1 MSTISIPDRIM
12 RTKSTLLITLLLFA
26 VQCVYAQNRVTV
38 KGTVKDESGLPLA
51 TAAVLENGTTNGVVT
66 GNDGSYTISV
76 KEGAILSVHILGY
89 APSELK
95 LAKGQTELNF
105 ILAEDNLFLTETV
118 VVGYG
123 TQKKVNLTSAISV
136 IDNDEIGT
144 TIGTG
149 LVTKLQ
155 GKVAGLNIRQMSSEP
170 GSYNNSVNIRNFG
183 TPIYIIDGIQRTTS
197 DFNRINSED
206 IESIS
211 VLKDA
216 SAAIY
221 GLNASNGVVIVT
233 TKQGTEG
240 KTRFKFNAN
249 VGFSS
254 PTSLVEMTDAYGYYT
269 LQNYAS
275 VNYGGEPVIS
285 FDELEKYRIEL
296 PGYETTDFQDLV
308 LKKNSV
314 RQEYNF
320 SADGGTDKVTYY
332 MNVNYIHDGG
342 LLKTNDISYSK
353 LALRSNVKA
362 KLANDLTAS
371 INLNAYTDKKTTP
384 SSGFNNIW
392 RAVISTIPY
401 RRPYANDNPEYLQNL
416 NDGDTR
422 NPLGLANSDLSGY
435 NNQKISSYQITA
447 ELCYTPSWFKGFELK
462 GRAAFDQRFIE
473 NKLLQKEYNV
483 YDYDPENSVYR
494 KTTLNSPSKLSNKF
508 DKTRYVTSQLQA
520 TYKQS
525 IANEHNI
532 AVTAVF
538 ETRSYD
544 YSDLKTEKMFDFY
557 SIDEVSYTT
566 DKDSKTTGLSQKA
579 RNMSVLGRINYDYKG
594 KYLIELSARYDG
606 SNRYHKDVRWGF
618 FPVASI
624 GWRMSEEPFMKTQN
638 VITNLKLRA
647 SYGVVGQDQGE
658 AYQYISAY
666 TLGSSKW
673 TSFEEGKTTQGIN
686 TPALVNKNLTWTKN
700 YIADVGFD
708 IGFWKNKLSVTFDVF
723 QRLRTGILAT
733 RAASLPNTFGA
744 TYPQENLNST
754 VTRGLELSILHDN
767 QVGDFSYSIS
777 GNMTLSREKS
787 AYIESS
793 KRTNAWSYY
802 RNNTAYRYSDI
813 VWGLNVLGQFQSQKE
828 IDEAPIQN
836 GARGNDFVYPGDWN
850 YEDVN
855 GDGVINGDDARPI
868 AFGNTPILNYG
879 LNFSMEWKGIDL
891 NILFQGAA
899 GFSARY
905 SLVYTEPL
913 WKNSNSAATFLDCW
927 HKDPYNP
934 GEWIPGKWP
943 STRASS
949 ASNAGLLYSE
959 NNRWRRPSDYLR
971 LKNIEI
977 GYSFPKKWT
986 AKAGI
991 QSIRIF
997 VNGNNLLT
1005 FCDPFIKG
1013 FDPERNSTGSGSYAF
1028 DYPLTRTINI
1038 GIDLNF

>member
-1 MSTISIPDRIM
+1 MTKAIM
-12 RTKSTLLITLLLFA
+12 YRRYILITALFLIL
-26 VQCVYAQNRVTV
+26 VQYTYAQEAVTV
-38 KGTVKDESGLPLA
+38 KGTVTNDEGQPLA
-51 TAAVLENGTTNGVVT
+51 AAVVMEDGTTNGAST
-66 GNDGSYTISV
+66 GLDGTYTIMV
-76 KEGAILSVHILGY
+76 KEGAVLTVSYIGYSSVEKKLG
-89 APSELK
+89 
-95 LAKGQTELNF
+95 KGQTTMDF

-136 IDNDEIGT
+136 IDNDEIKT
-144 TIGTG
+144 TTGTG
-149 LVTKLQ
+149 IVTKLQ

-170 GSYNNSVNIRNFG
+170 GSYDNSVNIRNFG

-197 DFNRINSED
+197 DFNRLNSED

-233 TKQGTEG
+233 TKQGSDG

-285 FDELEKYRIEL
+285 FDELEKYRLGL
-296 PGYETTDFQDLV
+296 PGYETTDFRNLV
-308 LKKNSV
+308 LKHNAI

-320 SADGGTDKVTYY
+320 SADGGTERVTYY
-332 MNVNYIHDGG
+332 MNVNYINDGG
-342 LLKTNDISYSK
+342 LLKTNDISYDK

-362 KLANDLTAS
+362 KLSNDLTAAV
-371 INLNAYTDKKTTP
+371 NLSAYRDKKTQP
-384 SSGFNNIW
+384 FAGFYNTW
-392 RAVISTIPY
+392 RAVVSTIPY
-401 RRPYANDNPEYLQNL
+401 RRPFANDNPDYLQNL

-422 NPLGLANSDLSGY
+422 NPLGLADSDKSGY
-435 NNQKISSYQITA
+435 NSQEINSYQITA
-447 ELCYTPSWFKGFELK
+447 ELSYAPSWFKGFELK
-462 GRAAFDQRFIE
+462 GRVAYDQRFME
-473 NKLLQKEYNV
+473 TKSLQKEYHV
-483 YDYDPENSVYR
+483 YDYNPETDAYR
-494 KTTLNSPSKLSNKF
+494 QTTLNSPNRISNKF
-508 DKTRYVTSQLQA
+508 DKTRYITSQVQG
-520 TYKQS
+520 TYKKQ
-525 IANEHNI
+525 IAEDHNLAATI
-532 AVTAVF
+532 VF

-544 YSDLKTEKMFDFY
+544 YSYLQTTKMYDFY
-557 SIDEVSYTT
+557 SIDEVSYAA
-566 DKDSKTTGLSQKA
+566 DKDAKTTGLSSKA
-579 RNMSVLGRINYDYKG
+579 RNMSFLGRINYDYKG
-594 KYLIELSARYDG
+594 KYLVEVSARYDG

-618 FPVASI
+618 FPVVSA
-624 GWRMSEEPFMKTQN
+624 GWRISEEQFMKNQR
-638 VITNLKLRA
+638 VVTNLKLRG

-666 TLGSSKW
+666 SLGSSKW
-673 TSFEEGKTTQGIN
+673 TSFEPDKTVQGIN
-686 TPALVNKNLTWTKN
+686 TPALVNKDLTWTKN

-708 IGFWKNKLSVTFDVF
+708 IGFFKNRLSITFDLF

-733 RAASLPNTFGA
+733 RAVSLSNTFGA

-754 VTRGLELSILHDN
+754 ITRGLELSILHDN
-767 QVGDFSYSIS
+767 RIGDLNYSIS
-777 GNMTLSREKS
+777 GNVTLSREKS
-787 AYIESS
+787 GYIESAE
-793 KRTNAWSYY
+793 RTNAWSWF
-802 RNNTAYRYSDI
+802 RDNKAYRYSDI
-813 VWGLNVLGQFQSQKE
+813 VWGYNVLGQFQNQAE
-828 IDEAPIQN
+828 IDAAPIQN
-836 GARGNDFVYPGDWN
+836 GSNGNSFVYPGDWN

-855 GDGVINGDDARPI
+855 GDGIIDGDDARPI
-868 AFGNTPILNYG
+868 AYGSTPILNYG
-879 LNFSMEWKGIDL
+879 LNISLGWEGIDL

-943 STRASS
+943 STRAST
-949 ASNAGLLYSE
+949 ASNAGLTYSE

-971 LKNIEI
+971 LKNVEL
-977 GYSFPKKWT
+977 GYSLPQEWT
-986 AKAGI
+986 RKAKI

-997 VNGNNLLT
+997 VSGTNLLT
-1005 FCDPFIKG
+1005 VCDPFIKG
-1013 FDPERNSTGSGSYAF
+1013 FDPERNSTGTGSYAF

-1038 GIDLNF
+1038 GVDINF

>member
-1 MSTISIPDRIM
+1 MYRRYI
-12 RTKSTLLITLLLFA
+12 LITALFLIL
-26 VQCVYAQNRVTV
+26 VQYTYAQEAVTV
-38 KGTVKDESGLPLA
+38 KGTVTNDEGQPLA
-51 TAAVLENGTTNGVVT
+51 AAVVMEDGTTNGAST
-66 GNDGSYTISV
+66 DSDGTYTIMV
-76 KEGAILSVHILGY
+76 KEGAVLTVSYIGYSSVEKKLG
-89 APSELK
+89 
-95 LAKGQTELNF
+95 KGQTTMDF

-136 IDNDEIGT
+136 IDNDEIKT
-144 TIGTG
+144 TTGTG
-149 LVTKLQ
+149 IVTKLQ

-170 GSYNNSVNIRNFG
+170 GSYDNSVNIRNFG

-197 DFNRINSED
+197 DFNRLNSED

-233 TKQGTEG
+233 TKQGSDG

-285 FDELEKYRIEL
+285 FDELEKYRLGL
-296 PGYETTDFQDLV
+296 PGYETTDFRSLV
-308 LKKNSV
+308 LKHNAI

-320 SADGGTDKVTYY
+320 SADGGTERVTYY
-332 MNVNYIHDGG
+332 MNVNYINDGG
-342 LLKTNDISYSK
+342 LLKTNDISYDK

-362 KLANDLTAS
+362 KLSNDLTAAV
-371 INLNAYTDKKTTP
+371 NLSAYRDKKTQP
-384 SSGFNNIW
+384 FAGFYNTW
-392 RAVISTIPY
+392 RAVVSTIPY
-401 RRPYANDNPEYLQNL
+401 RRPFANDNPDYLQNL

-422 NPLGLANSDLSGY
+422 NPLGLADSDKSGY
-435 NNQKISSYQITA
+435 NSQEINSYQITA
-447 ELCYTPSWFKGFELK
+447 ELAYAPSWFKGFELK
-462 GRAAFDQRFIE
+462 GRVAYDQRFME
-473 NKLLQKEYNV
+473 TKSLQKEYHV
-483 YDYDPENSVYR
+483 YDYNPETDVYR
-494 KTTLNSPSKLSNKF
+494 QTTLNSPNRISNKF
-508 DKTRYVTSQLQA
+508 DKTRYITSQVQA
-520 TYKQS
+520 TYKKQ
-525 IANEHNI
+525 IAEDHNLAATI
-532 AVTAVF
+532 VF

-544 YSDLKTEKMFDFY
+544 YSYLQTTKMYDFY
-557 SIDEVSYTT
+557 SIDEVSYAA
-566 DKDSKTTGLSQKA
+566 DKDAKTTGLSSKA
-579 RNMSVLGRINYDYKG
+579 RNMSFLGRINYDYKG
-594 KYLIELSARYDG
+594 KYLVEVSARYDG

-618 FPVASI
+618 FPVVSA
-624 GWRMSEEPFMKTQN
+624 GWRISEEQFMKNQR
-638 VITNLKLRA
+638 VVTNLKLRG

-666 TLGSSKW
+666 SLGSSKW
-673 TSFEEGKTTQGIN
+673 TSFEPDKTVQGIN
-686 TPALVNKNLTWTKN
+686 TPALVNKDLTWTKN

-708 IGFWKNKLSVTFDVF
+708 IGFFKNRLSITFDLF

-733 RAASLPNTFGA
+733 RAVSLSNTFGA

-754 VTRGLELSILHDN
+754 ITRGLELSILHDN
-767 QVGDFSYSIS
+767 RIGDLNYSIS
-777 GNMTLSREKS
+777 GNVTLSREKS
-787 AYIESS
+787 GYIESAE
-793 KRTNAWSYY
+793 RTNAWSWF
-802 RNNTAYRYSDI
+802 RDNRAYRYSDI
-813 VWGLNVLGQFQSQKE
+813 VWGYNVLGQFQNQAE
-828 IDEAPIQN
+828 IDAAPIQN
-836 GARGNDFVYPGDWN
+836 GSNGNSFVYPGDWN

-855 GDGVINGDDARPI
+855 GDGIIDGDDARPI
-868 AFGNTPILNYG
+868 AYGSTPILNYG
-879 LNFSMEWKGIDL
+879 LNISLGWKGIDL

-943 STRASS
+943 STRAST
-949 ASNAGLLYSE
+949 ASNAGLTYSE

-971 LKNIEI
+971 LKNVEL
-977 GYSFPKKWT
+977 GYSLPQEWT
-986 AKAGI
+986 RKAKI

-997 VNGNNLLT
+997 VSGTNLLT
-1005 FCDPFIKG
+1005 VCDPFIKG
-1013 FDPERNSTGSGSYAF
+1013 FDPERNSTGTGSYAF

-1038 GIDLNF
+1038 GVDINF

>member
-1 MSTISIPDRIM
+1 MYRRYI
-12 RTKSTLLITLLLFA
+12 LITALFLIL
-26 VQCVYAQNRVTV
+26 VQYTYAQEAVTV
-38 KGTVKDESGLPLA
+38 KGTVTNDEGQPLA
-51 TAAVLENGTTNGVVT
+51 AAVVMEDGTTNGAST
-66 GNDGSYTISV
+66 GSDGTYTIMV
-76 KEGAILSVHILGY
+76 KEGAVLTVSYIGYSSVEKKLG
-89 APSELK
+89 
-95 LAKGQTELNF
+95 KGQTTMDF

-136 IDNDEIGT
+136 IDNDEIKT
-144 TIGTG
+144 TTGTG
-149 LVTKLQ
+149 IITKLQ

-170 GSYNNSVNIRNFG
+170 GSYDNSVNIRNFG

-197 DFNRINSED
+197 DFNRLNSED

-233 TKQGTEG
+233 TKQGSDG

-285 FDELEKYRIEL
+285 FDELEKYRLGL
-296 PGYETTDFQDLV
+296 PGYETTDFRSLV
-308 LKKNSV
+308 LKHNAI

-320 SADGGTDKVTYY
+320 SADGGTERETYY
-332 MNVNYIHDGG
+332 MNVNYINDGG
-342 LLKTNDISYSK
+342 LLKTNDISYDK

-362 KLANDLTAS
+362 KLSNDLTAAV
-371 INLNAYTDKKTTP
+371 NLSAYRDKKTQP
-384 SSGFNNIW
+384 FAGFYNTW
-392 RAVISTIPY
+392 RAVVSTIPY
-401 RRPYANDNPEYLQNL
+401 RRPFANDNPDYLQNL

-422 NPLGLANSDLSGY
+422 NPLGLADSDKSGY
-435 NNQKISSYQITA
+435 NSQEINSYQITA
-447 ELCYTPSWFKGFELK
+447 ELAYAPSWFKGFELK
-462 GRAAFDQRFIE
+462 GRVAYDQRFME
-473 NKLLQKEYNV
+473 TKSLQKEYHV
-483 YDYDPENSVYR
+483 YDYNPETDAYR
-494 KTTLNSPSKLSNKF
+494 QTTLNSPNRISNKF
-508 DKTRYVTSQLQA
+508 DKTRYITSQVQG
-520 TYKQS
+520 TYKKQ
-525 IANEHNI
+525 IAEDHNLAATI
-532 AVTAVF
+532 VF

-544 YSDLKTEKMFDFY
+544 YSYLQTTKMYDFY
-557 SIDEVSYTT
+557 SIDEVSYAA
-566 DKDSKTTGLSQKA
+566 DKDAKTTGLSSKA
-579 RNMSVLGRINYDYKG
+579 RNMSFLGRINYDYKG
-594 KYLIELSARYDG
+594 KYLVEVSARYDG

-618 FPVASI
+618 FPVVSA
-624 GWRMSEEPFMKTQN
+624 GWRISEEQFMKNQR
-638 VITNLKLRA
+638 VVTNLKLRG

-666 TLGSSKW
+666 SLGSSKW
-673 TSFEEGKTTQGIN
+673 TSFEPDKTVQGIN
-686 TPALVNKNLTWTKN
+686 TPALVNKDLTWTKN

-708 IGFWKNKLSVTFDVF
+708 IGFFKNRLSITFDLF

-733 RAASLPNTFGA
+733 RAVSLSNTFGA

-754 VTRGLELSILHDN
+754 ITRGLELSILHDN
-767 QVGDFSYSIS
+767 RIGDLNYSIS
-777 GNMTLSREKS
+777 GNVTLSREKS
-787 AYIESS
+787 GYIESAE
-793 KRTNAWSYY
+793 RTNAWSWF
-802 RNNTAYRYSDI
+802 RDNKAYRYSDI
-813 VWGLNVLGQFQSQKE
+813 VWGYNVLGQFQNQAE
-828 IDEAPIQN
+828 IDAAPIQN
-836 GARGNDFVYPGDWN
+836 GSNGNSFVYPGDWN

-855 GDGVINGDDARPI
+855 GDGIIDGDDARPI
-868 AFGNTPILNYG
+868 AYGSTPILNYG
-879 LNFSMEWKGIDL
+879 LNISLGWKGIDL

-943 STRASS
+943 STRAST
-949 ASNAGLLYSE
+949 ASNAGLTYSE

-971 LKNIEI
+971 LKNVEL
-977 GYSFPKKWT
+977 GYSLPQEWT
-986 AKAGI
+986 RKAKI

-997 VNGNNLLT
+997 VSGTNLLT
-1005 FCDPFIKG
+1005 VCDPFIKG
-1013 FDPERNSTGSGSYAF
+1013 FDPERNSTGTGSYAF

-1038 GIDLNF
+1038 GVDINF

>member
-1 MSTISIPDRIM
+1 MYRRYI
-12 RTKSTLLITLLLFA
+12 LITALFLIL
-26 VQCVYAQNRVTV
+26 VQYTYAQEAVTV
-38 KGTVKDESGLPLA
+38 KGTVTNDEGQPLA
-51 TAAVLENGTTNGVVT
+51 AAVVMEDGTTNGAST
-66 GNDGSYTISV
+66 GSDGTYTIMV
-76 KEGAILSVHILGY
+76 KEGAVLTVSYIGYSSVEKKLG
-89 APSELK
+89 
-95 LAKGQTELNF
+95 KGQTTMDF
-105 ILAEDNLFLTETV
+105 ILAEDYLFLTETV

-136 IDNDEIGT
+136 IDNDDIKT
-144 TIGTG
+144 TTGTG
-149 LVTKLQ
+149 IVTKLQ

-170 GSYNNSVNIRNFG
+170 GSYDNSVNIRNFG

-197 DFNRINSED
+197 DFNRLNSED

-233 TKQGTEG
+233 TKQGSDG

-269 LQNYAS
+269 LQNYAN

-285 FDELEKYRIEL
+285 FDELEKYRLGL
-296 PGYETTDFQDLV
+296 PGYETTDFRNLV
-308 LKKNSV
+308 LKHNAI

-320 SADGGTDKVTYY
+320 SADGGTERVTYY
-332 MNVNYIHDGG
+332 MNVNYINDGG
-342 LLKTNDISYSK
+342 LLKTNDISYDK

-362 KLANDLTAS
+362 KLSNDLTAAV
-371 INLNAYTDKKTTP
+371 NLSAYRDKKTQP
-384 SSGFNNIW
+384 FAGFYNTW
-392 RAVISTIPY
+392 RAVVSTIPY
-401 RRPYANDNPEYLQNL
+401 RRPFANDNPDYLQNL

-422 NPLGLANSDLSGY
+422 NPLGLADSDKSGY
-435 NNQKISSYQITA
+435 NSQEINSYQITA
-447 ELCYTPSWFKGFELK
+447 ELAYAPSWFKGFELK
-462 GRAAFDQRFIE
+462 GRVAYDQRFME
-473 NKLLQKEYNV
+473 TKSLQKEYHV
-483 YDYDPENSVYR
+483 YDYNPETDAYR
-494 KTTLNSPSKLSNKF
+494 QTTLNSPNRISNKF
-508 DKTRYVTSQLQA
+508 DKTRYITSQVQG
-520 TYKQS
+520 TYKKQ
-525 IANEHNI
+525 IAEDHNLAATI
-532 AVTAVF
+532 VF

-544 YSDLKTEKMFDFY
+544 YSYLQTTKMYDFY
-557 SIDEVSYTT
+557 SIDEVSYAA
-566 DKDSKTTGLSQKA
+566 DKDAKTTGLSSKA
-579 RNMSVLGRINYDYKG
+579 RNMSFLGRINYDYKG
-594 KYLIELSARYDG
+594 KYLVEVSARYDG

-618 FPVASI
+618 FPVVSA
-624 GWRMSEEPFMKTQN
+624 GWRISEEQFMKNQR
-638 VITNLKLRA
+638 VVTNLKLRG

-666 TLGSSKW
+666 SLGSSKW
-673 TSFEEGKTTQGIN
+673 TSFEPDKTVQGIN
-686 TPALVNKNLTWTKN
+686 TPALVNKDLTWTKN

-708 IGFWKNKLSVTFDVF
+708 IGFFKNRLSITFDLF

-733 RAASLPNTFGA
+733 RAVSLSNTFGA

-754 VTRGLELSILHDN
+754 ITRGLELSILHDN
-767 QVGDFSYSIS
+767 RIGDLNYSIS
-777 GNMTLSREKS
+777 GNVTLSREKS
-787 AYIESS
+787 GYIESAE
-793 KRTNAWSYY
+793 RTNAWSWF
-802 RNNTAYRYSDI
+802 RDNKAYRYSDI
-813 VWGLNVLGQFQSQKE
+813 VWGYNVLGQFQNQAE
-828 IDEAPIQN
+828 IDAAPIQN
-836 GARGNDFVYPGDWN
+836 GSNGNSFVYPGDWN

-855 GDGVINGDDARPI
+855 GDGIIDGDDARPI
-868 AFGNTPILNYG
+868 AYGSTPILNYG
-879 LNFSMEWKGIDL
+879 LNISLGWKGIDL

-943 STRASS
+943 STRAST
-949 ASNAGLLYSE
+949 ASNAGLTYSE

-971 LKNIEI
+971 LKNVEL
-977 GYSFPKKWT
+977 GYSLPQEWT
-986 AKAGI
+986 RKAKI

-997 VNGNNLLT
+997 VSGTNLLT
-1005 FCDPFIKG
+1005 VCDPFIKG
-1013 FDPERNSTGSGSYAF
+1013 FDPERNSTGTGSYAF

-1038 GIDLNF
+1038 GVDINF

>member
-1 MSTISIPDRIM
+1 MYRRYI
-12 RTKSTLLITLLLFA
+12 LITALFLIL
-26 VQCVYAQNRVTV
+26 VQYTYAQEAVTV
-38 KGTVKDESGLPLA
+38 KGTVTNDEGQPLA
-51 TAAVLENGTTNGVVT
+51 AAVVMEDGTTNGAST
-66 GNDGSYTISV
+66 GSDGTYTIMV
-76 KEGAILSVHILGY
+76 KEGAVLTVSYIGYSSVEKKLG
-89 APSELK
+89 
-95 LAKGQTELNF
+95 KGQTTMDF

-136 IDNDEIGT
+136 IDNDEIKT
-144 TIGTG
+144 TTGTG
-149 LVTKLQ
+149 IVTKLQ

-170 GSYNNSVNIRNFG
+170 GSYDNSVNIRNFG

-197 DFNRINSED
+197 DFNRLNSED

-233 TKQGTEG
+233 TKQGSDG

-285 FDELEKYRIEL
+285 FDELEKYRLGL
-296 PGYETTDFQDLV
+296 PGYETTDFRSLV
-308 LKKNSV
+308 LKHNAI

-320 SADGGTDKVTYY
+320 SADGGTEKVTYY
-332 MNVNYIHDGG
+332 MNVNYINDGG
-342 LLKTNDISYSK
+342 LLKTNDISYDK

-362 KLANDLTAS
+362 KLSNDLTAAV
-371 INLNAYTDKKTTP
+371 NLSAYRDKKTQP
-384 SSGFNNIW
+384 FAGFYNTW
-392 RAVISTIPY
+392 RAVVSTIPY
-401 RRPYANDNPEYLQNL
+401 RRPFANDNPDYLQNL

-422 NPLGLANSDLSGY
+422 NPLGLADSDKSGY
-435 NNQKISSYQITA
+435 NSQEINSYQITA
-447 ELCYTPSWFKGFELK
+447 ELAYAPSWFKGFELK
-462 GRAAFDQRFIE
+462 GRVAYDQRFME
-473 NKLLQKEYNV
+473 TKSLQKEYHV
-483 YDYDPENSVYR
+483 YDYNPETDVYR
-494 KTTLNSPSKLSNKF
+494 QTTLNSPNRISNKF
-508 DKTRYVTSQLQA
+508 DKTRYITSQVQA
-520 TYKQS
+520 TYKKQ
-525 IANEHNI
+525 IAEDHNLAATI
-532 AVTAVF
+532 VF

-544 YSDLKTEKMFDFY
+544 YSYLQTTKMYDFY
-557 SIDEVSYTT
+557 SIDEVSYAA
-566 DKDSKTTGLSQKA
+566 DKDAKTTGLSSKA
-579 RNMSVLGRINYDYKG
+579 RNMSFLGRINYDYKG
-594 KYLIELSARYDG
+594 KYLVEVSARYDG

-618 FPVASI
+618 FPVISA
-624 GWRMSEEPFMKTQN
+624 GWRISEEQFMKNQR
-638 VITNLKLRA
+638 VVTNLKLRG

-666 TLGSSKW
+666 SLGSSKW
-673 TSFEEGKTTQGIN
+673 TSFEPDKTVQGIN
-686 TPALVNKNLTWTKN
+686 TPALVNKDLTWTKN

-708 IGFWKNKLSVTFDVF
+708 IGFFKNRLSITFDLF
-723 QRLRTGILAT
+723 QRQRTGILAT
-733 RAASLPNTFGA
+733 RAVSLSNTFGA

-754 VTRGLELSILHDN
+754 ITRGLELSILHDN
-767 QVGDFSYSIS
+767 RIGDLSYSIS
-777 GNMTLSREKS
+777 GNVTLSREKS
-787 AYIESS
+787 GYIESAE
-793 KRTNAWSYY
+793 RTNAWSWF
-802 RNNTAYRYSDI
+802 RDNRAYRYSDI
-813 VWGLNVLGQFQSQKE
+813 VWGYNVLGQFQNQAE
-828 IDEAPIQN
+828 IDAAPIQN
-836 GARGNDFVYPGDWN
+836 GSNGNSFVYPGDWN

-855 GDGVINGDDARPI
+855 GDGIIDSDDARPI
-868 AFGNTPILNYG
+868 AYGSTPILNYG
-879 LNFSMEWKGIDL
+879 LNISLGWKGIDL

-943 STRASS
+943 STRAST
-949 ASNAGLLYSE
+949 ASNAGLTYSE

-971 LKNIEI
+971 LKNVEL
-977 GYSFPKKWT
+977 GYSIPQEWT
-986 AKAGI
+986 RKAKI

-997 VNGNNLLT
+997 VSGTNLLT
-1005 FCDPFIKG
+1005 VCDPFIKG
-1013 FDPERNSTGSGSYAF
+1013 FDPERNSTGTGSYAF

-1038 GIDLNF
+1038 GVDINF

>member
-1 MSTISIPDRIM
+1 MYRRYI
-12 RTKSTLLITLLLFA
+12 LITALFLIL
-26 VQCVYAQNRVTV
+26 VQYTYAQEAVTV
-38 KGTVKDESGLPLA
+38 KGTVTNDEGQPLA
-51 TAAVLENGTTNGVVT
+51 AAVVMEDGTTNGAST
-66 GNDGSYTISV
+66 GLDGTYTIMV
-76 KEGAILSVHILGY
+76 KEGAVLTVSYIGYSSVEKKLG
-89 APSELK
+89 
-95 LAKGQTELNF
+95 KGQTTMDF

-136 IDNDEIGT
+136 IDNDEIKT
-144 TIGTG
+144 TTGTG
-149 LVTKLQ
+149 IVTKLQ

-170 GSYNNSVNIRNFG
+170 GSYDNSVNIRNFG

-197 DFNRINSED
+197 DFNRLNSED

-233 TKQGTEG
+233 TKQGSDG

-285 FDELEKYRIEL
+285 FDELEKYRLGL
-296 PGYETTDFQDLV
+296 PGYETTDFRNLV
-308 LKKNSV
+308 LKHNAI

-320 SADGGTDKVTYY
+320 SADGGTERVTYY
-332 MNVNYIHDGG
+332 MNVNYINDGG
-342 LLKTNDISYSK
+342 LLKTNDISYDK

-362 KLANDLTAS
+362 KLSNDLTAAV
-371 INLNAYTDKKTTP
+371 NLSAYRDKKTQP
-384 SSGFNNIW
+384 FAGFYNTW
-392 RAVISTIPY
+392 RAVVSTIPY
-401 RRPYANDNPEYLQNL
+401 RRPFANDNPDYLQNL

-422 NPLGLANSDLSGY
+422 NPLGLADSDKSGY
-435 NNQKISSYQITA
+435 NSQEINSYQITA
-447 ELCYTPSWFKGFELK
+447 ELSYAPSWFKGFELK
-462 GRAAFDQRFIE
+462 GRVAYDQRFME
-473 NKLLQKEYNV
+473 TKSLQKEYHV
-483 YDYDPENSVYR
+483 YDYNPETDAYR
-494 KTTLNSPSKLSNKF
+494 QTTLNSPNRISNKF
-508 DKTRYVTSQLQA
+508 DKTRYITSQVQG
-520 TYKQS
+520 TYKKQ
-525 IANEHNI
+525 IAEDHNLAATI
-532 AVTAVF
+532 VF

-544 YSDLKTEKMFDFY
+544 YSYLQTTKMYDFY
-557 SIDEVSYTT
+557 SIDEVSYAA
-566 DKDSKTTGLSQKA
+566 DKDAKTTGLSSKA
-579 RNMSVLGRINYDYKG
+579 RNMSFLGRINYDYKG
-594 KYLIELSARYDG
+594 KYLVEVSARYDG

-618 FPVASI
+618 FPVVSA
-624 GWRMSEEPFMKTQN
+624 GWRISEEQFMKNQR
-638 VITNLKLRA
+638 VVTNLKLRG

-666 TLGSSKW
+666 SLGSSKW
-673 TSFEEGKTTQGIN
+673 TSFEPDKTVQGIN
-686 TPALVNKNLTWTKN
+686 TPALVNKDLTWTKN

-708 IGFWKNKLSVTFDVF
+708 IGFFKNRLSITFDLF

-733 RAASLPNTFGA
+733 RAVSLSNTFGA

-754 VTRGLELSILHDN
+754 ITRGLELSILHDN
-767 QVGDFSYSIS
+767 RIGDLNYSIS
-777 GNMTLSREKS
+777 GNVTLSREKS
-787 AYIESS
+787 GYIESAE
-793 KRTNAWSYY
+793 RTNAWSWF
-802 RNNTAYRYSDI
+802 RDNKAYRYSDI
-813 VWGLNVLGQFQSQKE
+813 VWGYNVLGQFQNQAE
-828 IDEAPIQN
+828 IDAAPIQN
-836 GARGNDFVYPGDWN
+836 GSNGNSFVYPGDWN

-855 GDGVINGDDARPI
+855 GDGIIDGDDARPI
-868 AFGNTPILNYG
+868 AYGSTPILNYG
-879 LNFSMEWKGIDL
+879 LNISLGWEGIDL

-943 STRASS
+943 STRAST
-949 ASNAGLLYSE
+949 ASNAGLTYSE

-971 LKNIEI
+971 LKNVEL
-977 GYSFPKKWT
+977 GYSLPQEWT
-986 AKAGI
+986 RKAKI

-997 VNGNNLLT
+997 VSGTNLLT
-1005 FCDPFIKG
+1005 VCDPFIKG
-1013 FDPERNSTGSGSYAF
+1013 FDPERNSTGTGSYAF

-1038 GIDLNF
+1038 GVDINF

>member
-1 MSTISIPDRIM
+1 MYRRYI
-12 RTKSTLLITLLLFA
+12 LITALFLIL
-26 VQCVYAQNRVTV
+26 VQYTYAQEAVTV
-38 KGTVKDESGLPLA
+38 KGTVTNDEGQPLA
-51 TAAVLENGTTNGVVT
+51 AAVVMEDGTTNGAST
-66 GNDGSYTISV
+66 GSDGTYTIMV
-76 KEGAILSVHILGY
+76 KEGAVLTVSYIGYSSVEKKLG
-89 APSELK
+89 
-95 LAKGQTELNF
+95 KGQTTMDF

-136 IDNDEIGT
+136 IDNDEIKT
-144 TIGTG
+144 TTGTG
-149 LVTKLQ
+149 IVTKLQ

-170 GSYNNSVNIRNFG
+170 GSYDNSVNIRNFG

-197 DFNRINSED
+197 DFNRLNSED

-233 TKQGTEG
+233 TKQGSDG

-285 FDELEKYRIEL
+285 FDELEKYRLGL
-296 PGYETTDFQDLV
+296 PGYETTDFRSLV
-308 LKKNSV
+308 LKHNAI

-320 SADGGTDKVTYY
+320 SADGGTERVTYY
-332 MNVNYIHDGG
+332 MNVNYINDGG
-342 LLKTNDISYSK
+342 LLKTNDISYDK

-362 KLANDLTAS
+362 KLSNDLTAAV
-371 INLNAYTDKKTTP
+371 NLSAYRDKKTQP
-384 SSGFNNIW
+384 FAGFYNTW
-392 RAVISTIPY
+392 RAVVSTIPY
-401 RRPYANDNPEYLQNL
+401 RRPFANDNPDYLQNL

-422 NPLGLANSDLSGY
+422 NPLGLADSDKSGY
-435 NNQKISSYQITA
+435 NSQEINSYQITA
-447 ELCYTPSWFKGFELK
+447 ELAYAPSWFKGFELK
-462 GRAAFDQRFIE
+462 GRVAYDQRFME
-473 NKLLQKEYNV
+473 TKSLQKEYHV
-483 YDYDPENSVYR
+483 YDYNPETDAYR
-494 KTTLNSPSKLSNKF
+494 QTTLNSPNRISNKF
-508 DKTRYVTSQLQA
+508 DKTRYITSQVQA
-520 TYKQS
+520 TYKKQ
-525 IANEHNI
+525 IAEDHNLAATI
-532 AVTAVF
+532 VF

-544 YSDLKTEKMFDFY
+544 YSYLQTTKMYDFY
-557 SIDEVSYTT
+557 SIDEVSYAA
-566 DKDSKTTGLSQKA
+566 DKDAKTTGLSSKA
-579 RNMSVLGRINYDYKG
+579 RNMSFLGRINYDYKG
-594 KYLIELSARYDG
+594 KYLVEVSARYDG

-618 FPVASI
+618 FPVVSA
-624 GWRMSEEPFMKTQN
+624 GWRISEEQFMKNQR
-638 VITNLKLRA
+638 VVTNLKLRG

-666 TLGSSKW
+666 SLGSSKW
-673 TSFEEGKTTQGIN
+673 TSFEPDKTVQGIN
-686 TPALVNKNLTWTKN
+686 TPALVNKDLTWTKN

-708 IGFWKNKLSVTFDVF
+708 IGFFKNRLSITFDLF

-733 RAASLPNTFGA
+733 RAVSLSNTFGA

-754 VTRGLELSILHDN
+754 ITRGLELSILHDN
-767 QVGDFSYSIS
+767 RIGDLSYSIS
-777 GNMTLSREKS
+777 GNVTLSREKS
-787 AYIESS
+787 GYIESAE
-793 KRTNAWSYY
+793 RTNAWSWF
-802 RNNTAYRYSDI
+802 RDNRAYRYSDI
-813 VWGLNVLGQFQSQKE
+813 VWGYNVLGQFQNQAE
-828 IDEAPIQN
+828 IDAAPIQN
-836 GARGNDFVYPGDWN
+836 GSNGNSFVYPGDWN

-855 GDGVINGDDARPI
+855 GDGIIDGDDARPI
-868 AFGNTPILNYG
+868 AYGSTPILNYG
-879 LNFSMEWKGIDL
+879 LNISLGWKGIDL

-943 STRASS
+943 STRAST
-949 ASNAGLLYSE
+949 ASNAGLTYSE

-971 LKNIEI
+971 LKNVEL
-977 GYSFPKKWT
+977 GYSLPQEWT
-986 AKAGI
+986 RKAKI

-997 VNGNNLLT
+997 VSGTNLLT
-1005 FCDPFIKG
+1005 VCDPFIKG
-1013 FDPERNSTGSGSYAF
+1013 FDPERNSTGTGSYAF

-1038 GIDLNF
+1038 GVDINF

>member
-1 MSTISIPDRIM
+1 MYRKYI
-12 RTKSTLLITLLLFA
+12 LITALFLIL
-26 VQCVYAQNRVTV
+26 VQYTYAQEAVTV
-38 KGTVKDESGLPLA
+38 KGTVTNDEGQPLA
-51 TAAVLENGTTNGVVT
+51 AAVVMEDGTTNGAST
-66 GNDGSYTISV
+66 GSDGTYTIMV
-76 KEGAILSVHILGY
+76 KEGAVLTVSYIGYSSVEKKLG
-89 APSELK
+89 
-95 LAKGQTELNF
+95 KGQTTMDF

-136 IDNDEIGT
+136 IDNDEIKT
-144 TIGTG
+144 TTGTG
-149 LVTKLQ
+149 IVTKLQ

-170 GSYNNSVNIRNFG
+170 GSYDNSVNIRNFG

-197 DFNRINSED
+197 DFNRLNSED

-233 TKQGTEG
+233 TKQGSDG

-285 FDELEKYRIEL
+285 FDELEKYRLGL
-296 PGYETTDFQDLV
+296 PGYETTDFRSLV
-308 LKKNSV
+308 LKHNAI

-320 SADGGTDKVTYY
+320 SADGGTERVTYY
-332 MNVNYIHDGG
+332 MNVNYINDGG
-342 LLKTNDISYSK
+342 LLKTNDISYDK

-362 KLANDLTAS
+362 KLSNDLTAAV
-371 INLNAYTDKKTTP
+371 NLSAYRDKKTQP
-384 SSGFNNIW
+384 FAGFYNTW
-392 RAVISTIPY
+392 RAVVSTIPY
-401 RRPYANDNPEYLQNL
+401 RRPFANDNPDYLQNL

-422 NPLGLANSDLSGY
+422 NPLGLADSDKSGY
-435 NNQKISSYQITA
+435 NSQEINSYQITA
-447 ELCYTPSWFKGFELK
+447 ELSYAPSWFKGFELK
-462 GRAAFDQRFIE
+462 GRVAYDQRFME
-473 NKLLQKEYNV
+473 TKSLQKEYHV
-483 YDYDPENSVYR
+483 YDYNPETDAYR
-494 KTTLNSPSKLSNKF
+494 QTTLNSPNRISNKF
-508 DKTRYVTSQLQA
+508 DKTRYITSQVQG
-520 TYKQS
+520 TYKKQ
-525 IANEHNI
+525 IAEDHNLAATI
-532 AVTAVF
+532 VF

-544 YSDLKTEKMFDFY
+544 YSYLQTTKMYDFY
-557 SIDEVSYTT
+557 SIDEVSYAA
-566 DKDSKTTGLSQKA
+566 DKDAKTTGLSSKA
-579 RNMSVLGRINYDYKG
+579 RNMSFLGRINYDYKG
-594 KYLIELSARYDG
+594 KYLVEVSARYDG

-618 FPVASI
+618 FPVISA
-624 GWRMSEEPFMKTQN
+624 GWRISEEQFMKNQR
-638 VITNLKLRA
+638 VVTNLKLRG

-666 TLGSSKW
+666 SLGSSKW
-673 TSFEEGKTTQGIN
+673 TSFEPDKTVQGIN
-686 TPALVNKNLTWTKN
+686 TPALVNKDLTWTKN

-708 IGFWKNKLSVTFDVF
+708 IGFFKNRLSITFDLF

-733 RAASLPNTFGA
+733 RAVSLSNTFGA

-754 VTRGLELSILHDN
+754 ITRGLELSILHDN
-767 QVGDFSYSIS
+767 RIGDLNYSIS
-777 GNMTLSREKS
+777 GNVTLSREKS
-787 AYIESS
+787 GYIESAE
-793 KRTNAWSYY
+793 RTNAWSWF
-802 RNNTAYRYSDI
+802 RDNRAYRYSDI
-813 VWGLNVLGQFQSQKE
+813 VWGYNVLGQFQNQAE
-828 IDEAPIQN
+828 IDAAPIQN
-836 GARGNDFVYPGDWN
+836 GSNGNSFVYPGDWN

-855 GDGVINGDDARPI
+855 GDGIIDGDDARPI
-868 AFGNTPILNYG
+868 AYGSTPILNYG
-879 LNFSMEWKGIDL
+879 LNISLGWKGIDL

-943 STRASS
+943 STRAST
-949 ASNAGLLYSE
+949 ASNAGLTYSE

-971 LKNIEI
+971 LKNVEL
-977 GYSFPKKWT
+977 GYSLPQEWT
-986 AKAGI
+986 RKAKI

-997 VNGNNLLT
+997 VSGTNLLT
-1005 FCDPFIKG
+1005 VCDPFIKG
-1013 FDPERNSTGSGSYAF
+1013 FDPERNSTGTGSYAF

-1038 GIDLNF
+1038 GVDINF